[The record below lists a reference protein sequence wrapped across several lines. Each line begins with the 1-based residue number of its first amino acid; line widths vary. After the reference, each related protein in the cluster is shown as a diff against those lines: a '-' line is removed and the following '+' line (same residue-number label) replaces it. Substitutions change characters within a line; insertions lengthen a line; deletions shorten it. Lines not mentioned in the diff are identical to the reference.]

1 MKKIKL
7 STQFYII
14 FTLVILITSLLFT
27 LGMNFVFEDFRV
39 EQNKEQL
46 EQYANN
52 VWLAYKQEGL
62 DSPFLRSE
70 HNGFIIYEHTA
81 VIEISK
87 FDVVSNIHNTTSLF
101 QLSKNWMARHK
112 SERVDNQNYYFYI
125 IEDGDVMLVA
135 FTDNS
140 YLINL
145 GTSFNVILRI
155 GFVSLVLLGNTMIL
169 IWSRIILE
177 RIYKLQVE
185 VGKLSSTNYHQK
197 ISVEGDDEISELAR
211 VIEAMRFEL
220 ETNEKTKQE
229 MIQNI
234 SHDFKTPIAVIQSY
248 AEAIRDEITS
258 IEDTQ
263 IIIKQ
268 ADLLNRKVKQLIEL
282 TKIEHNVTDIELTP
296 VSIKEVIKHVL
307 DQQKYRSGI
316 TFDVSLD
323 NTVWLGVYDYFLSA
337 FSNIIDNMLRYAN
350 TKILIHLENNT
361 LTFYNDGEPIEANL
375 IEKLF
380 KPYEKGPKGQFGLGL
395 SIVKRTM
402 DLFNLTVTIKN
413 EDKGVKFI
421 IQPRA

>member
-14 FTLVILITSLLFT
+14 FTSVILITSLLFT

-46 EQYANN
+46 QQYANN
-52 VWLAYKQEGL
+52 VWLAYKEEGL
-62 DSPFLRSE
+62 NSPFLRSDY
-70 HNGFIIYEHTA
+70 NGFVIYDND
-81 VIEISK
+81 VVSEISK
-87 FDVVSNIHNTTSLF
+87 FDVISIIYDTQSLLDESESWTETHHFENT
-101 QLSKNWMARHK
+101 NNK
-112 SERVDNQNYYFYI
+112 SYYFYTI
-125 IEDGDVMLVA
+125 KNENITLIA

-155 GFVSLVLLGNTMIL
+155 SFVSLVLLGNTMIL
-169 IWSRIILE
+169 IWSRIMLE
-177 RIYKLQVE
+177 RIHKLQVE
-185 VGKLSSTNYHQK
+185 VSKLSSSNYHQK
-197 ISVEGDDEISELAR
+197 IMVEGDDEISELAR
-211 VIEAMRFEL
+211 IIEAMRFEL

-268 ADLLNRKVKQLIEL
+268 ADILNRKVKQLIEL
-282 TKIEHNVTDIELTP
+282 TKIENDVTEVSRTP
-296 VSIKEVIKHVL
+296 VVIKEVIKHIL

-316 TFDVSLD
+316 VFETSLD
-323 NTVWLGVYDYFLSA
+323 DSTWLGVYDYFHSA
-337 FSNIIDNMLRYAN
+337 FSNIVDNMLRYAN
-350 TKILIHLENNT
+350 TKISIHLEKNV
-361 LTFYNDGEPIEANL
+361 LTFYNDGEAIEENL

-402 DLFNLTVTIKN
+402 DLFDLTITMKN
-413 EDKGVKFI
+413 EDHGVKFI
-421 IQPRA
+421 IAPR

>member
-14 FTLVILITSLLFT
+14 FTSVILITSLLFT

-46 EQYANN
+46 QQYANN
-52 VWLAYKQEGL
+52 VWLAYKEEGL
-62 DSPFLRSE
+62 NSPFLRSDY
-70 HNGFIIYEHTA
+70 NGFVIYDND
-81 VIEISK
+81 VVSEISK
-87 FDVVSNIHNTTSLF
+87 FDVISIIYDTQSLLDESESWTETHHFENT
-101 QLSKNWMARHK
+101 NNK
-112 SERVDNQNYYFYI
+112 SYYFYTI
-125 IEDGDVMLVA
+125 KNENITLIA

-145 GTSFNVILRI
+145 GTSFNVILRLS
-155 GFVSLVLLGNTMIL
+155 FVSLVLLGNTMIL
-169 IWSRIILE
+169 IWSRIMLE
-177 RIYKLQVE
+177 RIHKLQVE
-185 VGKLSSTNYHQK
+185 VSKLSSSNYHQK
-197 ISVEGDDEISELAR
+197 IMVEGDDEISDLAR
-211 VIEAMRFEL
+211 IIEAMRFEL

-268 ADLLNRKVKQLIEL
+268 ADILNRKVKQLIEL
-282 TKIEHNVTDIELTP
+282 TKIENDVTEVSRTP
-296 VSIKEVIKHVL
+296 VVIKEVIKHIL

-316 TFDVSLD
+316 VFETSLD
-323 NTVWLGVYDYFLSA
+323 DSTWFGVYDYFHSA
-337 FSNIIDNMLRYAN
+337 FSNIVDNMLRYAN
-350 TKILIHLENNT
+350 TKISIHLEKNV
-361 LTFYNDGEPIEANL
+361 LTFYNDGEAIEENL

-402 DLFNLTVTIKN
+402 DLFDLTITIKN
-413 EDKGVKFI
+413 EDHGVKFI
-421 IQPRA
+421 IAPR

>member
-14 FTLVILITSLLFT
+14 FTSVILITSLLFT

-52 VWLAYKQEGL
+52 VWLAYKEEGL
-62 DSPFLRSE
+62 NSPFLRSDY
-70 HNGFIIYEHTA
+70 NGFVIYDNEI
-81 VIEISK
+81 VSEISK
-87 FDVVSNIHNTTSLF
+87 FDVISTIYDTQSLLEESTSWTETHHSEYSNN
-101 QLSKNWMARHK
+101 K
-112 SERVDNQNYYFYI
+112 SYYFYTLKENNI
-125 IEDGDVMLVA
+125 TLVA

-155 GFVSLVLLGNTMIL
+155 SFVSLVLLGNTMIL
-169 IWSRIILE
+169 IWSRIMLE
-177 RIYKLQVE
+177 RIHKLQVE
-185 VGKLSSTNYHQK
+185 VGKLSSSNYHQK
-197 ISVEGDDEISELAR
+197 IMVEGDDEISELAR
-211 VIEAMRFEL
+211 IIEAMRFEL

-268 ADLLNRKVKQLIEL
+268 ADILNRKVKQLIEL
-282 TKIEHNVTDIELTP
+282 TKIENDVTEVSRTP
-296 VSIKEVIKHVL
+296 VVIKEVIKHIL

-316 TFDVSLD
+316 VFETSLD
-323 NTVWLGVYDYFLSA
+323 DSTWLGVYDYFHSA
-337 FSNIIDNMLRYAN
+337 FSNIVDNMLRYAN
-350 TKILIHLENNT
+350 TKISIHLEKNV
-361 LTFYNDGEPIEANL
+361 LTFYNDGEAIEENL

-402 DLFNLTVTIKN
+402 DLFDLTITIKN
-413 EDKGVKFI
+413 EDHGVKFI
-421 IQPRA
+421 IAPR

>member
-52 VWLAYKQEGL
+52 VWLAYKEEGL
-62 DSPFLRSE
+62 NSPFLRNDY
-70 HNGFIIYEHTA
+70 NGFVIYEA
-81 VIEISK
+81 FEVVEISK
-87 FDVVSNIHNTTSLF
+87 FDIVSRIYNTESLF
-101 QLSKNWMARHK
+101 SVAQTYMTRHK
-112 SERVDNQNYYFYI
+112 SENVDNKSYYFYI
-125 IEDGDVMLVA
+125 LKEDDAMLVA

-155 GFVSLVLLGNTMIL
+155 SFVSLVLLGNTMIL
-169 IWSRIILE
+169 IWSRIMLE
-177 RIYKLQVE
+177 RIHKLQVE
-185 VGKLSSTNYHQK
+185 VSKLSSTNYHQK
-197 ISVEGDDEISELAR
+197 IMVEGDDEISELAR
-211 VIEAMRFEL
+211 IIEAMRFEL

-268 ADLLNRKVKQLIEL
+268 ADILNRKVKQLIEL
-282 TKIEHNVTDIELTP
+282 TKIENDVTEVSRTP
-296 VSIKEVIKHVL
+296 VVIKEVIKHIL

-316 TFDVSLD
+316 VFDTSLD
-323 NTVWLGVYDYFLSA
+323 DSTWLGVYDYFHSA

-350 TKILIHLENNT
+350 TKISIHLEKNV
-361 LTFYNDGEPIEANL
+361 LTFYNDGEAIEENL

-402 DLFNLTVTIKN
+402 DLFDLTITIKN
-413 EDKGVKFI
+413 EDDGVKFI
-421 IQPRA
+421 ISPRQ

>member
-14 FTLVILITSLLFT
+14 FTSVILITSLLFT

-52 VWLAYKQEGL
+52 VWLAYKEEGL
-62 DSPFLRSE
+62 NSPFLRSDY
-70 HNGFIIYEHTA
+70 NGFVIYENE
-81 VIEISK
+81 VVSEISK
-87 FDVVSNIHNTTSLF
+87 FDVVSKIYDTQSL
-101 QLSKNWMARHK
+101 LYASKTWKETHK
-112 SERVDNQNYYFYI
+112 SEYNDNKSYYFYTIQEDNI
-125 IEDGDVMLVA
+125 ILVA

-155 GFVSLVLLGNTMIL
+155 SFVSLVLLGNTMIL
-169 IWSRIILE
+169 IWSRIMLD
-177 RIYKLQVE
+177 RIHKLQME
-185 VGKLSSTNYHQK
+185 VSKLSSSNYHQK
-197 ISVEGDDEISELAR
+197 IMVEGDDEISELAR
-211 VIEAMRFEL
+211 IIEAMRFEL

-248 AEAIRDEITS
+248 AEAIRDEITT

-268 ADLLNRKVKQLIEL
+268 ADILNRKVKQLIEL
-282 TKIEHNVTDIELTP
+282 TKIENDVTEVSRTP
-296 VSIKEVIKHVL
+296 IVIKEVIKHIL

-316 TFDVSLD
+316 VFETSLD
-323 NTVWLGVYDYFLSA
+323 DSTWLGVYDYFHSA
-337 FSNIIDNMLRYAN
+337 FSNIVDNMLRYAN
-350 TKILIHLENNT
+350 TKISIHLEKNV
-361 LTFYNDGEPIEANL
+361 LTFYNDGEAIEENL

-402 DLFNLTVTIKN
+402 DLFELTITIKN
-413 EDKGVKFI
+413 EDHGVKFI
-421 IQPRA
+421 IAPRG

>member
-14 FTLVILITSLLFT
+14 FTSVILITSLLFT

-46 EQYANN
+46 QQYANN
-52 VWLAYKQEGL
+52 VWLAYKEEGL
-62 DSPFLRSE
+62 NSPFLRSDY
-70 HNGFIIYEHTA
+70 NGFVIYDND
-81 VIEISK
+81 VVSEISK
-87 FDVVSNIHNTTSLF
+87 FDVISIIYDTQSLLDESESWTETHHFENT
-101 QLSKNWMARHK
+101 NNK
-112 SERVDNQNYYFYI
+112 SYYFYTI
-125 IEDGDVMLVA
+125 KNENITLIA

-145 GTSFNVILRI
+145 GTSFNVILRLS
-155 GFVSLVLLGNTMIL
+155 FVSLVLLGNTMIL
-169 IWSRIILE
+169 IWSRIMLE
-177 RIYKLQVE
+177 RIHKLQVE
-185 VGKLSSTNYHQK
+185 VSKLSSSNYHQK
-197 ISVEGDDEISELAR
+197 IMVEGDDEISELAR
-211 VIEAMRFEL
+211 IIEAMRFEL

-268 ADLLNRKVKQLIEL
+268 ADILNRKVKQLIEL
-282 TKIEHNVTDIELTP
+282 TKIENDVTEVSRTP
-296 VSIKEVIKHVL
+296 VVIKEVIKHIL

-316 TFDVSLD
+316 VFETSLD
-323 NTVWLGVYDYFLSA
+323 DSTWFGVYDYFHSA
-337 FSNIIDNMLRYAN
+337 FSNIVDNMLRYAN
-350 TKILIHLENNT
+350 TKISIHLEKNV
-361 LTFYNDGEPIEANL
+361 LTFYNDGEAIEENL

-402 DLFNLTVTIKN
+402 DLFDLTITIKN
-413 EDKGVKFI
+413 EDHGVKFI
-421 IQPRA
+421 IAPR